1 MGRSRSSNRDS
12 RGPTMP
18 GFPGLVT
25 LFLLFAIPWTC
36 VIVGAV
42 YVGWI
47 GDFVLLL
54 FAPIAVLITL
64 AALNSPRM
72 EPDKPDQHKGDDS
85 TPVDESEP
93 SEGKRFAGIWNGTAR
108 FWPTTT
114 DSVLRVLPIRL
125 TFSEDPLQARLIRS
139 KVRDGRERIVAVE
152 VLEHDA
158 TNDDLDLRVMVE
170 KGNRSEE
177 FVAKLQW
184 ESGVLLPADESDP
197 FTLELR
203 NIAPPRQT
211 QLAHQDAPCELVTT
225 VPRSTP

>member
-18 GFPGLVT
+18 SFPGLLI

-36 VIVGAV
+36 VIVVGM

-54 FAPIAVLITL
+54 FTPIAILMAL
-64 AALNSPRM
+64 AALSSPHA
-72 EPDKPDQHKGDDS
+72 ESAKPGKHKSDD
-85 TPVDESEP
+85 TAPADESKP
-93 SEGKRFAGIWNGTAR
+93 PEGKRFTGIWNGTAR

-114 DSVLRVLPIRL
+114 DSVLRILPIRL
-125 TFSEDPLQARLIRS
+125 TFSEEPLQARLIRS
-139 KVRDGRERIVAVE
+139 KVRNGRERIVAVE

-177 FVAKLQW
+177 FVARLRW

-203 NIAPPRQT
+203 YVASEVPVQR
-211 QLAHQDAPCELVTT
+211 ET
-225 VPRSTP
+225 VAAGVPASRVGW